1 MMKFISFILSFF
13 VYLVS
18 FGQNNSLL
26 YKIESPNSKTSYL
39 FGTMH
44 VIPDSAYYFPAKVQK
59 ILKHSDKLVMEVSDL
74 DMMKAQRLLMLPEGA
89 SCFDIFTPSQKD
101 SVIQWGSKSLGVNE
115 ETFVT
120 AFGSLKPFAL
130 MQLGTKELM
139 SDNVKYIE
147 MELQKMVPDLPKG
160 GFETLEDQIGFF
172 DALPNNVMA
181 EMIMQMVRD
190 ENNGDEMM
198 TELIKAYMAK
208 DLDKLSEL
216 VKQEE
221 DQTSTN
227 AILLDE
233 RNKRWIPKIQEFTK
247 TQSCFIAVGAAH
259 LGGENGVIAL
269 LKKQGYTVT
278 PIPY

>member
-1 MMKFISFILSFF
+1 MKFLSFILSLF
-13 VYLVS
+13 VSLLS

-44 VIPDSAYYFPAKVQK
+44 VIPDSAYYIPVKVQK
-59 ILKHSDKLVMEVSDL
+59 ILKHSDKLVMEIANL
-74 DMMKAQRLLMLPEGA
+74 DMIKAQRLLMLPEGS

-115 ETFVT
+115 ETFVA

-130 MQLGTKELM
+130 MQLGTKDLM

-147 MELQKMVPDLPKG
+147 IELQKMAADLPKE
-160 GFETLEDQIGFF
+160 GFETVEEQIGFF
-172 DALPNNVMA
+172 DNLPKNTMA

-190 ENNGDEMM
+190 ENTGDEMM
-198 TELIKAYMAK
+198 SSLIKAYMAK
-208 DLDKLSEL
+208 DLDKLTEL
-216 VKQEE
+216 AKDEE
-221 DQTSTN
+221 DQIGTN
-227 AILLDE
+227 AILLDQ
-233 RNKRWIPKIQEFTK
+233 RNERWIPKIQEFTK

>member
-1 MMKFISFILSFF
+1 MMKFLSFILTFF
-13 VYLVS
+13 VSLLS

-26 YKIESPNSKTSYL
+26 YKIESPNSKPSYL

-44 VIPDSAYYFPAKVQK
+44 VVPDSAYYFPAKVQK

-74 DMMKAQRLLMLPEGA
+74 DMMKAQRLLILPEG
-89 SCFDIFTPSQKD
+89 SCFDIFTPEQKD
-101 SVIQWGSKSLGVNE
+101 SVIKWGSKSLRVNE

-120 AFGSLKPFAL
+120 AFGQLKPFAL
-130 MQLGTKELM
+130 MQLGTKDLM
-139 SDNVKYIE
+139 SDHVKYLEI
-147 MELQKMVPDLPKG
+147 ELQKMVPELPKG
-160 GFETLEDQIGFF
+160 GFETLEEQIGFF
-172 DALPNNVMA
+172 DDLPNNVMA

-190 ENNGDEMM
+190 ENKGDEMM
-198 TELIKAYMAK
+198 SELIKAYMDK
-208 DLDKLSEL
+208 DVDKLSEL

-221 DQTSTN
+221 DQTGTN
-227 AILLDE
+227 ALLLDE
-233 RNKRWIPKIQEFTK
+233 RTQRWIPKIEEFTK
-247 TQSCFIAVGAAH
+247 NQSCFIAVGAAH

>member
-1 MMKFISFILSFF
+1 MKFFSLILSFI
-13 VYLVS
+13 VSLIS

-26 YKIESPNSKTSYL
+26 YKIESPNSKPSYL

-44 VIPDSAYYFPAKVQK
+44 VIPDSAYYFPAKIQK

-74 DMMKAQRLLMLPEGA
+74 DMLKAKSLLTLDEG
-89 SCFDIFTPSQKD
+89 SCFDIFTPAQKD
-101 SVIQWGSKSLGVNE
+101 SVLKWGSKSLGVNE
-115 ETFVT
+115 ETFVM

-130 MQLGTKELM
+130 MQLGTKEMM
-139 SDNVKYIE
+139 SGNVKYIE
-147 MELQKMVPDLPKG
+147 MELQNMVPEMPKG

-172 DALPNNVMA
+172 DQMPKNVMA
-181 EMIMQMVRD
+181 EMIMGMVRD
-190 ENNGDEMM
+190 ENNGDESMNL
-198 TELIKAYMAK
+198 LIKAYMEK

-221 DQTSTN
+221 DKTGTN
-227 AILLDE
+227 EVLLDD
-233 RNKRWIPKIQEFTK
+233 RNARWIPKIEEFTK

-259 LGGENGVIAL
+259 LGGEKGVIAL

-278 PIPY
+278 AIQY